1 MQITFPFLWKKIVE
15 FSLLDMSPPGAAI
28 QEVAKRVGFREIF
41 DYEEVGP
48 VYFEIEEYLRGLRRG

>member
-1 MQITFPFLWKKIVE
+1 MCPL
-15 FSLLDMSPPGAAI
+15 PGAAI

-48 VYFEIEEYLRGLRRG
+48 VYLEIEEYLHGLHRGQ